1 MGNNK
6 KRIHQSGFTLIE
18 MLCVVILVS
27 LLSMGMSTGV
37 SLAQKDFKKSMQRA
51 QAPQLFT
58 TLENILTNELRY
70 TNRYKAQEGNVESF
84 FSVTYALK
92 KDLTSVV
99 SVDEE
104 GNVINGYG
112 QIAFKAGE
120 TYKPVLGQSAYPDGL
135 GAQVEKIEWTGS
147 YFTVHLMVGSNS
159 SADPL
164 IEGYF
169 DVIPL
174 NDPKPEGTS

>member
-1 MGNNK
+1 M
-6 KRIHQSGFTLIE
+6 IE

-27 LLSMGMSTGV
+27 LLSMGMATGV
-37 SLAQKDFKKSMQRA
+37 SLAQKEFEKSMQRA

-70 TNRYKAQEGNVESF
+70 TNRYKAQGDNVESF
-84 FSVTYALK
+84 FSVTYALR

-99 SVDEE
+99 SVDEG
-104 GNVINGYG
+104 GNVIDGYG

-135 GAQVEKIEWTGS
+135 GAQVTSIKLKGS
-147 YFTVHLMVGSNS
+147 YFRVHLEVGSNS

-164 IEGYF
+164 IEGEF